1 MISISFYPVFLDLN
15 DISLDVSYVDDPHVS
30 VTLSEVPH
38 YPREHIIEWLRY
50 RGDSLKALDSHE
62 AYKGLLFIT
71 ITMVLQTQSLIQ
83 HQTSSGKKEGSYS
96 WIPVKTFLLLQLRTY
111 LKF

>member
-38 YPREHIIEWLRY
+38 YPRKHIIEWLRY
-50 RGDSLKALDSHE
+50 RGDS
-62 AYKGLLFIT
+62 
-71 ITMVLQTQSLIQ
+71 
-83 HQTSSGKKEGSYS
+83 
-96 WIPVKTFLLLQLRTY
+96 
-111 LKF
+111 